1 MACIRCEILD
11 KVGEYRLPPRVIP
24 RIRFDEELAGFLL
37 REVQLAAEQFRQSA
51 FRFPKKNRARE
62 DLPRL
67 RACEI
72 RKKLSR
78 LSRGPETFQILKC
91 GMHERSDLVELVQS
105 KNGSSKEIRTPA
117 AGNFGASCLRN
128 CLTVGNQLKG

>member
-11 KVGEYRLPPRVIP
+11 KVGEHCLPPRVIP

-51 FRFPKKNRARE
+51 FRFPIKNRARE

-78 LSRGPETFQILKC
+78 LSRGPETFQILKVWNART
-91 GMHERSDLVELVQS
+91 ERSRRAGTVE
-105 KNGSSKEIRTPA
+105 NGSSKEIRTPA